1 MDPLVVTALVSTL
14 CVAGIGAIYFVWV
27 RKPAQPQANQTTN
40 QPTQK

>member
-1 MDPLVVTALVSTL
+1 MTPLALIALVSTL

-27 RKPAQPQANQTTN
+27 RKPAQAPANQTTN